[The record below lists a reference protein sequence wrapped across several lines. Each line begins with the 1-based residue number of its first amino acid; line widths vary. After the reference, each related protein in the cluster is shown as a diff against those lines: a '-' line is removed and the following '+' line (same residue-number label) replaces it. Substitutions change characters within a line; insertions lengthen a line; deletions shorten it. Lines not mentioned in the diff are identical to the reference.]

1 MTVELLER
9 VELRTGTTDDT
20 VLLLA
25 MHARCSAHTL
35 QLRYHSPQPRINAA
49 VARGLLQPADGASV
63 VATAGPDL
71 VGIGVLADGEDGP
84 ELGVLV
90 EDGYQR
96 RGLGTRLVH
105 HLVREAA
112 DRAIPSVRCVAL
124 AGNDAALSTLL
135 RLGLRVHVAAGA
147 DGARICTVPVP
158 ASRPRRAR
166 RGRKPDRGALT
177 SPMVTLLHDRVDLRG
192 IYAPADMVDRAV
204 RDGA

>member
-35 QLRYHSPQPRINAA
+35 RRRYHTPRPRITAA
-49 VARGLLQPADGASV
+49 FARELLEPEDGTSV
-63 VATAGPDL
+63 VAMAGPDL
-71 VGIGVLADGEDGP
+71 VGIGVLADGDDGP

-112 DRAIPSVRCVAL
+112 DRSLPSVRCVVL
-124 AGNDAALSTLL
+124 PGNDAALPTLL
-135 RLGLRVHVAAGA
+135 RAGLRVHVAAGA
-147 DGARICTVPVP
+147 DGARICTVPV
-158 ASRPRRAR
+158 AVSRPVG
-166 RGRKPDRGALT
+166 RGRKPARGVLT
-177 SPMVTLLHDRVDLRG
+177 SPLVSLLHQRADLRG
-192 IYAPADMVDRAV
+192 IHGPADMVDRAV